1 MPPKIRADQRLV
13 ALGLAASR
21 TEAQAKIASGLV
33 FCQGL
38 PLSKPAS
45 LVDQNARL
53 TCKDPDEKTW
63 VSRGGKKLDHAVK
76 TFGVDLKDVVALDV
90 GASTGGFTD
99 VLLFYGAARV
109 YAVDVGYG
117 QLDQRLREDPRVIV
131 HEKTNARSLSRER
144 IPEPLDVIVCDASF
158 IGLRKVLTAPL
169 TLARPGALLMALIKP
184 QFEAGRHDIGNKGV
198 VSDPLIHLDV
208 CNTVMA
214 WLHHG
219 HWQPLNI
226 VASPIRG
233 PEGNQE
239 YIVLAKCNIK

>member
-1 MPPKIRADQRLV
+1 MAQKIRADQRLV

-21 TEAQAKIASGLV
+21 TEAQGKIASGLV

-38 PLSKPAS
+38 PLSKPAT
-45 LVDQNARL
+45 LVDANAHL

-63 VSRGGKKLDHAVK
+63 ASRGGKKLDHAVK
-76 TFGVDLKDVVALDV
+76 TFGIDLKDVVALDV

-131 HEKTNARSLSRER
+131 HEKTNARSLSREQ

-158 IGLRKVLTAPL
+158 IGLRKVLAAPL

-208 CNTVMA
+208 CNAVMA
-214 WLHHG
+214 WLHHA

>member
-1 MPPKIRADQRLV
+1 MSQKIRADQRLV
-13 ALGLAASR
+13 AMGLAASR
-21 TEAQAKIASGLV
+21 TEAQGKIAAGLV

-45 LVDQNARL
+45 LVDQNAHL
-53 TCKDPDEKTW
+53 TCKDPEEKTW

-76 TFGVDLKDVVALDV
+76 TFGVDLGGVVALDV

-117 QLDQRLREDPRVIV
+117 QLDQRLREDPRVVV
-131 HEKTNARSLSRER
+131 HEKTNARTLSRQH
-144 IPEPLDVIVCDASF
+144 IPEPIDVIVCDASF
-158 IGLRKVLTAPL
+158 IGLRKVLAAPL
-169 TLARPGALLMALIKP
+169 ALARSGAILMALIKP
-184 QFEAGRHDIGNKGV
+184 QFEAARHDIGTKGV
-198 VSDPLIHLDV
+198 VSDPQIHLDV
-208 CNTVMA
+208 CNGVMA
-214 WLHHG
+214 WLRHQN
-219 HWQPLNI
+219 WTPLNI

-239 YIVLAKCNIK
+239 FIVWAKCNIK